1 MEFAPILKSNLSR
14 KLVDDIAL
22 IVSDDNSVF
31 DEIFELIEHSDEK
44 ICWRATWACEKIVDL
59 NPELF
64 TVSHFEK
71 INSLVLNTKHDGQ
84 RRILLSII
92 LKLQRTYSIPVS
104 VINSCFN
111 WIISDNQPIAVQSL
125 ALKLLVAFCQTE
137 PDFKIELLAYLEN
150 YAFQMNSP
158 AMISTRK
165 YALKQL
171 IKR

>member
-1 MEFAPILKSNLSR
+1 MELAPLLKSKLS
-14 KLVDDIAL
+14 KKIVDDIAL
-22 IVSDDNSVF
+22 LVLVDNSIF
-31 DEIFELIEHSDEK
+31 NELFELIEYSDEK
-44 ICWRATWACEKIVDL
+44 ICWRSTWVCEKIVDL

-64 TVSHFEK
+64 TVTHFEK

-92 LKLQRTYSIPVS
+92 LKLQRNYSIPVS

-125 ALKLLVAFCQTE
+125 ALKILVAFCQTE

-165 YALKQL
+165 HALKQL